1 MKLGEVANKGVEAK
15 KPERCRD
22 LYPDRAGQPPY
33 SPAQFAQG
41 LIVRDNCSDD
51 PLQMVLSVGA
61 QDDLA
66 SRPVKQSLAHGPLEL
81 RDALGDDRGHEIE
94 LLRCGAEAPHFR
106 DGNEG
111 AHRGDRIHSSR
122 FTKTE
127 LSTSAFFRWTGAT
140 KFPAMPVNL
149 RIGRCL
155 KGSTGRRAR
164 R

>member
-1 MKLGEVANKGVEAK
+1 MASMAL
-15 KPERCRD
+15 
-22 LYPDRAGQPPY
+22 
-33 SPAQFAQG
+33 
-41 LIVRDNCSDD
+41 VRGNCSDD

-61 QDDLA
+61 QDNLA
-66 SRPVKQSLAHGPLEL
+66 GRPVKQSLAYDLLEL

-94 LLRCGAEAPHFR
+94 LLRGSTEAPRFR

-127 LSTSAFFRWTGAT
+127 LSTSAFFRWSRAT
-140 KFPAMPVNL
+140 KFPAMSVNL

-155 KGSTGRRAR
+155 K
-164 R
+164 